1 MCVGDSYSKERPLT
15 FSVPQG
21 SCSGAVMF
29 IVYIE
34 SLSDIILHPIQL
46 AGFADD
52 HSICN
57 KFKPD
62 SDGNAEKQ
70 TVDRLQG
77 AMSHTKNW
85 MDSVQLKLNL
95 DKTEF
100 MYFGTTQQ
108 LKKCLINSID
118 VNGNQITRLEIVR
131 YLGVLL
137 DQQLN
142 FKAHTKQ
149 KCRTAMSN
157 LIQIRNICKY
167 LTKETCATLML
178 GLVVSHLDYCNSILA
193 GVPKVTLNQ
202 LQRVQNMAAKVT
214 LGHDKSTSSTK
225 ALFDLHWLPVTQ
237 RIDFKVATMVF
248 KCLKGEAPKY
258 LCELIEGK
266 KPQRQGLQSES
277 KTNDVKIPFVKAKTL
292 AE

>member
-1 MCVGDSYSKERPLT
+1 
-15 FSVPQG
+15 
-21 SCSGAVMF
+21 
-29 IVYIE
+29 
-34 SLSDIILHPIQL
+34 
-46 AGFADD
+46 
-52 HSICN
+52 
-57 KFKPD
+57 
-62 SDGNAEKQ
+62 
-70 TVDRLQG
+70 
-77 AMSHTKNW
+77 MSHTKNW
-85 MDSVQLKLNL
+85 VDSVRLKLNS

-118 VNGNQITRLEIVR
+118 VNGDHITRSEIVW
-131 YLGVLL
+131 YLGVFL

-149 KCRTAMSN
+149 KCRTALSN
-157 LIQIRNICKY
+157 LIWIRNICKY
-167 LTKETCATLML
+167 LTKDTCATLML

-193 GVPKVTLNQ
+193 AVPKVTLDQ

-214 LGHDKSTSSTK
+214 LGHDKSTSSTE
-225 ALFDLHWLPVTQ
+225 ALFDLHWLPVAQ

-266 KPQRQGLQSES
+266 KPQR
-277 KTNDVKIPFVKAKTL
+277 
-292 AE
+292 